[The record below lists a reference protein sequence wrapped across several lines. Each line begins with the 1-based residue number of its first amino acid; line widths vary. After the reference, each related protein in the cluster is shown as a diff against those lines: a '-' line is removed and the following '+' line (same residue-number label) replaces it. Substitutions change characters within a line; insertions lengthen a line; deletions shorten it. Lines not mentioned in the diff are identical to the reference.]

1 MSVANKVKG
10 LMKTKG
16 LKNCEVADY
25 FKISTQ
31 ALRNKLNRDS
41 FSAEDLIKI
50 ADCLGLELAFS
61 DETQKT
67 VLNLADIERQ
77 NK

>member
-10 LMKTKG
+10 LMKIKG
-16 LKNCEVADY
+16 LKSYEVADY
-25 FKISTQ
+25 FKISPQ
-31 ALRNKLNRDS
+31 ALLNKMNRDS

-61 DETQKT
+61 DGTQKT
-67 VLNLADIERQ
+67 VLNLDDIERH
-77 NK
+77 